1 MKIRKMPA
9 SIDVDALCN
18 NGIKATRAA
27 LNSTLKYAD
36 YYPEEAFRETEI
48 DGKKMLAVDALAEAQ
63 FKVALGDRC
72 YYVQATGEESLG
84 KKVSADK
91 ALDLRGKEGIHALVD
106 MIDGTDLLERGLS
119 NWCSAGC
126 FFRPMG
132 DSGTQILASFVRV
145 TSGEF
150 YYSTSAMEHVMIKP
164 SPRRDPVPVAG
175 CSAVTSLKDASVCF
189 YGQKAENLG
198 SIFGELDENNVAAN
212 SLLHYVKQEKL
223 RNFRIYN
230 LAGIPMI
237 LKVIDHRIKTAS
249 NIDAVFDLRG
259 QQPHDVIPAAYLAL
273 KAKATVRKLWVDGA
287 QEPKSADM
295 TPEDLEEA
303 LLRPTL
309 SRLQYIIASTKEL
322 ADEMTPLLLPLLPK
336 EKQPPNE
343 EDLPTAN

>member
-1 MKIRKMPA
+1 VKARKTPA
-9 SIDVDALCN
+9 TIDIAALCS

-48 DGKKMLAVDALAEAQ
+48 DGKKALVVDALAEAQ

-72 YYVQATGEESLG
+72 YYVEAVGEESLG
-84 KKVSADK
+84 KKVPPDK

-126 FFRPMG
+126 FFEPRGNPG
-132 DSGTQILASFVRV
+132 SQILASFVRV

-150 YYSTSAMEHVMIKP
+150 YYSTSAMEDVMIKP
-164 SPRRDPVPVAG
+164 TPRRDPVAVAG
-175 CSAVTSLKDASVCF
+175 CSSVTSLENASVCF
-189 YGQKAENLG
+189 YGQKAENLC
-198 SIFGELDENNVAAN
+198 SIFGEPNENNVAAN
-212 SLLHYVKQEKL
+212 SLLQYVIEHDLSK
-223 RNFRIYN
+223 FRIYN

-237 LKVIDHRIKTAS
+237 LKMIDHKVKAAS

-273 KAKATVRKLWVDGA
+273 KAKATVRKLWVDGSSR
-287 QEPKSADM
+287 EPKSADM
-295 TPEDLEEA
+295 TLEDLEES
-303 LLRPTL
+303 LMRPTL
-309 SRLQYIIASTKEL
+309 SRLKYIISSTKEL
-322 ADEMTPLLLPLLPK
+322 ADEMTPLLLPLLRK
-336 EKQPPNE
+336 KQ
-343 EDLPTAN
+343 TSAQ